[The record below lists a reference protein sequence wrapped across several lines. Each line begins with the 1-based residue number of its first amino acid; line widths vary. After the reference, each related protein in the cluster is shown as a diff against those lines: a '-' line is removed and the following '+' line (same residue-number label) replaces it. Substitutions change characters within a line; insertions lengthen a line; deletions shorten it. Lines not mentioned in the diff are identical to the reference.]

1 WGSRYLKACASVAMT
16 ESVAR
21 RAKKLAL
28 KRYINRGDKGISS
41 TDLVTAVREEFKENE
56 DLPNTSNPDDWAKI
70 AGRKKDRIVAIK
82 PVVVDPQARTSDVER
97 IVTTGQYL

>member
-1 WGSRYLKACASVAMT
+1 MEVT
-16 ESVAR
+16 EVIPGR
-21 RAKKLAL
+21 
-28 KRYINRGDKGISS
+28 NRVCLRTECVNGRSEPVL
-41 TDLVTAVREEFKENE
+41 TREEFKENE

-97 IVTTGQYL
+97 IVTTGQCL